1 MTLSA
6 GSNTEA
12 PNSLRSQ
19 SHSSLELRHPL
30 IIRAIS
36 PLFWG
41 LPLLHYDHLQEIS
54 KSTKMVK
61 DWNDYIYKVRANW
74 KSLSI
79 VSQYSSPFT
88 FSSIDTPQSSS
99 LIIKELVQF
108 KHKSLDSVGLN
119 DAFIIC
125 LNLTSILLCFFSIV
139 CSRILICFNSKLE
152 HDEETAQVSLF
163 SFLSL

>member
-1 MTLSA
+1 MCYSIHVSSAVGEDLCLAKNFLDTLYLPRKLRCDPSAIRDVLNLLYPIFINRKKFEFHNNPRLFYSCIHTMTPST

-12 PNSLRSQ
+12 PNSLLSQ

-79 VSQYSSPFT
+79 VSQ
-88 FSSIDTPQSSS
+88 
-99 LIIKELVQF
+99 
-108 KHKSLDSVGLN
+108 
-119 DAFIIC
+119 
-125 LNLTSILLCFFSIV
+125 
-139 CSRILICFNSKLE
+139 
-152 HDEETAQVSLF
+152 
-163 SFLSL
+163 